1 MIRNAMNPGER
12 PGTIRSEPPAPG
24 ARRTRV
30 LCVDDHEYLADG
42 LRARLALTDDLEFA
56 GWMPT
61 AQGLIQK
68 VKETGADVVLLD
80 IEMPGPDPFEA
91 IGDLRRRNPETRVL
105 VLSAYVR
112 DHYFESAVEAGA
124 WGYLSKGDKPEC
136 LVEAI
141 RKAAKGEFAFS
152 PEVEERCWIARRAGK
167 EPRTSRLSGL
177 TSREQQVLRLIGR
190 GMSRADIA
198 RVLHR
203 SPKTVDAHQSA
214 IMNKLDIH
222 DRVDLVRYAI
232 REGLVE
238 P

>member
-1 MIRNAMNPGER
+1 MIKSNA
-12 PGTIRSEPPAPG
+12 IR
-24 ARRTRV
+24 V
-30 LCVDDHEYLADG
+30 FCVDDHEFLSDA
-42 LRARLALTDDLEFA
+42 LRARFALTDDLEFV

-61 AQGLIQK
+61 ATGLLAK
-68 VKETGADVVLLD
+68 VKETGAQVVLLD
-80 IEMPGPDPFEA
+80 IQMPGPDPFEA
-91 IGDLRRRNPETRVL
+91 IGDLRRRYPETKVL

-112 DHYFESAVEAGA
+112 DHYFEAAVEAGA
-124 WGYLSKGDKPEC
+124 WGYLSKGDRPEC

-141 RKAAKGEFAFS
+141 RKAARGEFAFS
-152 PEVEERCWIARRAGK
+152 PEVEERCWISKRPELGTH
-167 EPRTSRLSGL
+167 TSRLSGL
-177 TSREQQVLRLIGR
+177 TNREQQVLRLIGK

-232 REGLVE
+232 RERLVE

>member
-1 MIRNAMNPGER
+1 MTTSERIR
-12 PGTIRSEPPAPG
+12 
-24 ARRTRV
+24 V
-30 LCVDDHEYLADG
+30 FCVDDHEFLSDA
-42 LRARLALTDDLEFA
+42 LRARLALTEDLEFV

-61 AQGLIQK
+61 AQGLLAK
-68 VKETGADVVLLD
+68 VKETRADIVLLD
-80 IEMPGPDPFEA
+80 LQMPGPDPFEA
-91 IGDLRRRNPETRVL
+91 IGDLRRRYPETKVL

-124 WGYLSKGDKPEC
+124 WGYLSKGDKPES

-141 RKAAKGEFAFS
+141 RKAARGEFAFS
-152 PEVEERCWIARRAGK
+152 PEVEERCWIAKRPGLGTIPK
-167 EPRTSRLSGL
+167 TSRLSGL
-177 TSREQQVLRLIGR
+177 TNREQQVLRLIGK

-232 REGLVE
+232 RERLVE

>member
-1 MIRNAMNPGER
+1 M
-12 PGTIRSEPPAPG
+12 IRSE
-24 ARRTRV
+24 RTRV
-30 LCVDDHEYLADG
+30 LCVDDHEFLADG
-42 LRARLALTDDLEFA
+42 LRARLAMTDDLELV
-56 GWMPT
+56 GWLPT
-61 AQGLIQK
+61 AQGLLGK
-68 VKETGADVVLLD
+68 LKETLAHVVLLD

-91 IGDLRRRNPETRVL
+91 IGDVRRRFPDTKVL

-124 WGYLSKGDKPEC
+124 WGYLSKGDRPEC

-152 PEVEERCWIARRAGK
+152 PEVEERCWIPRRQGTSVHA
-167 EPRTSRLSGL
+167 SRLSGL

-232 REGLVE
+232 RERLVE

>member
-1 MIRNAMNPGER
+1 M
-12 PGTIRSEPPAPG
+12 
-24 ARRTRV
+24 
-30 LCVDDHEYLADG
+30 DDHEFLADG

-56 GWMPT
+56 GYLPT
-61 AQGLIQK
+61 AQGLLAK
-68 VKETGADVVLLD
+68 VKETGADIVLLD

-91 IGDLRRRNPETRVL
+91 IGDLRRRSPESRVL

-124 WGYLSKGDKPEC
+124 WGYLSKGDNPEC

-141 RKAAKGEFAFS
+141 RKAARGEFAFS
-152 PEVEERCWIARRAGK
+152 PEVEERCWIPRRPGASARA
-167 EPRTSRLSGL
+167 SRLSGL
-177 TSREQQVLRLIGR
+177 TNREQQVLRLIGR

-232 REGLVE
+232 RERLVE

>member
-1 MIRNAMNPGER
+1 
-12 PGTIRSEPPAPG
+12 
-24 ARRTRV
+24 
-30 LCVDDHEYLADG
+30 VDDHEFLAEG
-42 LRARLALTDDLEFA
+42 LRARMKLAPDLEFV
-56 GWMPT
+56 GWAPT
-61 AQGLIQK
+61 AEGLIAK
-68 VKETGADVVLLD
+68 VKETRADVVLLD

-91 IGDLRRRNPETRVL
+91 IGDLRRRCPDTRVL

-112 DHYFESAVEAGA
+112 DHYFEAAVEAGA
-124 WGYLSKGDKPEC
+124 WGYLSKGDRPDC

-141 RKAAKGEFAFS
+141 RKAARGEFAFS
-152 PEVEERCWIARRAGK
+152 PEVEERCWIPRRRNGVA
-167 EPRTSRLSGL
+167 RTSRLSAL
-177 TSREQQVLRLIGR
+177 TGREQQVLRLIGK

-203 SPKTVDAHQSA
+203 SPKTIDAHQSA

-232 REGLVE
+232 RERLVE

>member
-1 MIRNAMNPGER
+1 M
-12 PGTIRSEPPAPG
+12 IRSE
-24 ARRTRV
+24 RTRV
-30 LCVDDHEYLADG
+30 LCVDDHEFLADG
-42 LRARLALTDDLEFA
+42 LRARLALTDDLEFV

-61 AQGLIQK
+61 AEGLLGK
-68 VKETGADVVLLD
+68 LKETGAHVVLLD

-91 IGDLRRRNPETRVL
+91 IGDVRRRFPDTKVL

-124 WGYLSKGDKPEC
+124 WGYLSKGDRPEC

-152 PEVEERCWIARRAGK
+152 PEVEERCWIARRPGSGTVVGTVA
-167 EPRTSRLSGL
+167 RASRLSGL

-232 REGLVE
+232 RERLVE